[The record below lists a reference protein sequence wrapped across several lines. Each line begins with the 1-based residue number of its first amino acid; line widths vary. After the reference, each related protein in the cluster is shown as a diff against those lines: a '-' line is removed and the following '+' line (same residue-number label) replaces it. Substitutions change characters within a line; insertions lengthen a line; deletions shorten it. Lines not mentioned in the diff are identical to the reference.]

1 MELQYSYEYDI
12 PNIINNKSYIPNDNY
27 THKIEKI
34 NSQIYNYRQEYLK
47 KDYGSILY
55 NIKIKNLQLQKTK
68 YQYLNSLQIF
78 YQNNNVYFPNLIVVD
93 MHQLHAEQ
101 MIQILNVLYNYW
113 YQKNINKIKIITGNG
128 NQILYKKLI
137 NYLNYWKI
145 KYKDNQNN
153 VDIALFNYTDRH
165 LK

>member
-1 MELQYSYEYDI
+1 
-12 PNIINNKSYIPNDNY
+12 
-27 THKIEKI
+27 
-34 NSQIYNYRQEYLK
+34 
-47 KDYGSILY
+47 
-55 NIKIKNLQLQKTK
+55 
-68 YQYLNSLQIF
+68 
-78 YQNNNVYFPNLIVVD
+78 

-113 YQKNINKIKIITGNG
+113 YQKNINKIKIITGKG

>member
-55 NIKIKNLQLQKTK
+55 NIKIKNLQLQ
-68 YQYLNSLQIF
+68 
-78 YQNNNVYFPNLIVVD
+78 
-93 MHQLHAEQ
+93 
-101 MIQILNVLYNYW
+101 
-113 YQKNINKIKIITGNG
+113 NINI
-128 NQILYKKLI
+128 
-137 NYLNYWKI
+137 
-145 KYKDNQNN
+145 
-153 VDIALFNYTDRH
+153 
-165 LK
+165 